1 MSAAIFLAFWL
12 GKRQSRKAAANVEE
26 AKPDPEEIVPGGV
39 IEKDDDDS
47 SNNSGRSEILGSFAH
62 GRPYEMGA
70 TSPTPLGK
78 AAPVIAS
85 VELADGNAPA
95 EQRPITDTQHT
106 HAHANAERKAQL
118 RAAFDSMR
126 HELDVARNRR
136 SGIVG
141 GVVELGDGR
150 RSPTPALAPRAKLV
164 DLDGMVRAADGESHS

>member
-12 GKRQSRKAAANVEE
+12 GKRQSSKAAANVEE
-26 AKPDPEEIVPGGV
+26 AKSDPEEIVPGGI

-70 TSPTPLGK
+70 TSPSPLGK

-85 VELADGNAPA
+85 VELADGNAAA
-95 EQRPITDTQHT
+95 EQWPITDTQHT
-106 HAHANAERKAQL
+106 FAHANAERKAQL
-118 RAAFDSMR
+118 RAAYDSMR

-136 SGIVG
+136 SGIAG

-150 RSPTPALAPRAKLV
+150 RSLTPAPASRVNLVSGWDDRAV
-164 DLDGMVRAADGESHS
+164 DGESHS